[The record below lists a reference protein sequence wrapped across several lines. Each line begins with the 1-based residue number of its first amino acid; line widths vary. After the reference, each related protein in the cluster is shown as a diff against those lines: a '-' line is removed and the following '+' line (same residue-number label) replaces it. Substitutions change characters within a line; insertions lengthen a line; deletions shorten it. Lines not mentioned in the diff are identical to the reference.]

1 MILSKSIRPQPQNKV
16 EVKELDWEQM
26 QAQFQR
32 IFFSGEDIPSSQRTA
47 EQESPVAAAHRILTN
62 AMSVMPMAIY
72 QKREDG
78 RHPVSMPELD
88 YLLKIRPNAR
98 MGPALCRKV
107 LMSQAFWH
115 GEGYLGI
122 FRDRRGRI
130 TDLIP
135 LPTEGR
141 TIRKDQSTGQ
151 LWYDFTVEG
160 LTRTFAP
167 SDLVIVFFDTYDG
180 LYGKGVLAL
189 AKATIA
195 ADAGAQKYARKFYQN
210 GARMSGIV
218 EVESDLG
225 REGRE
230 KIRESFDQY
239 AADAMFKVAVLDHGM
254 KYTPIG
260 LNQQQAQFIES
271 RNFSVEE
278 VSRFTGIPQ
287 YMLQSGKQAYS
298 SNEQQQ
304 LDFVISTLQPH
315 VTQWEEEF
323 QYKILTEQQ
332 LKAGFYLRM
341 NVAARLRGDSKTRS
355 EVYEKMIFS
364 GVLCPDECRAMEE
377 KNPLPNGMGK
387 RFFMTKNLDTIEHII
402 EGIAEGGESS

>member
-1 MILSKSIRPQPQNKV
+1 MIVSNALAPRPRNGV
-16 EVKELDWEQM
+16 EVKELDWEQV
-26 QAQFQR
+26 QGWFQKT
-32 IFFSGEDIPSSQRTA
+32 FFAGEELPATQRTA
-47 EQESPVAAAHRILTN
+47 EQESPIAAAHRILTN
-62 AMSVMPMAIY
+62 AMSVMPMSIY
-72 QKREDG
+72 QRRDGG
-78 RHPVSMPELD
+78 RHPVSVPELN
-88 YLLKIRPNAR
+88 YLLKVRPNER

-141 TIRKDQSTGQ
+141 TIRRDQDTGQ
-151 LWYDFTVEG
+151 LWYDFTVDG

-218 EVESDLG
+218 EVASDLG

-239 AADAMFKVAVLDHGM
+239 AADSMFKIAVLDRGM

-260 LNQQQAQFIES
+260 LNQRDAQFVES
-271 RNFSVEE
+271 RKFTVEE
-278 VSRFTGIPQ
+278 VSRFTGIPE
-287 YMLQSGKQAYS
+287 YMFQSGKQAYS

-304 LDFVISTLQPH
+304 LDFVVSTLQPY
-315 VTQWEEEF
+315 VTQWEEAF
-323 QYKILTEQQ
+323 QYKLLTRRQ
-332 LKAGFYLRM
+332 LEDDFYLRM
-341 NVAARLRGDSKTRS
+341 NVAARLRGDNESRS
-355 EVYEKMIFS
+355 RFYEKMVFTGIY
-364 GVLCPDECRAMEE
+364 CPDDCRALEE
-377 KNPLPNGMGK
+377 KNPLPNGAGK
-387 RFFMTKNLDTIEHII
+387 RFFMSKNLDTIEHII
-402 EGIAEGGESS
+402 DGTK

>member
-1 MILSKSIRPQPQNKV
+1 MGRPQNGAV
-16 EVKELDWEQM
+16 EKKLDWEQV
-26 QAQFQR
+26 QTWFQR
-32 IFFSGEDIPSSQRTA
+32 TFFSGEDIPSTQRTA

-62 AMSVMPMAIY
+62 AMSVMPMAVF
-72 QKREDG
+72 QRRKDG
-78 RHPVSMPELD
+78 RYPASLPELD
-88 YLLKIRPNAR
+88 YLLRIRPNAR

-141 TIRKDQSTGQ
+141 AIRRDQNTGQ
-151 LWYDFTVEG
+151 LWYDFTVDG

-180 LYGKGVLAL
+180 LYGKGVLEL
-189 AKATIA
+189 AKSTIA

-218 EVESDLG
+218 EADGDLSS
-225 REGRE
+225 EGRE
-230 KIRESFDQY
+230 KVRKSFDEY
-239 AADAMFKVAVLDHGM
+239 ASESMFKVAVLDRGM

-287 YMLQSGKQAYS
+287 YMLQNGKQAYS

-304 LDFVISTLQPH
+304 LDFVISTLQPY

-323 QYKILTEQQ
+323 QYKLLTGQQ
-332 LKAGFYLRM
+332 LGAGFYLRM
-341 NVAARLRGDSKTRS
+341 NVAARLRGDNESRS
-355 EVYEKMIFS
+355 RYYEKMVS
-364 GVLCPDECRAMEE
+364 NGVFCPDDCRALEE
-377 KNPLPNGMGK
+377 KNPLPDGEGK
-387 RFFMTKNLDTIEHII
+387 RFFMTRNLDTVEHII
-402 EGIAEGGESS
+402 SGKGGTT